1 MGVVHTAG
9 KNIVGVN
16 RRHPCQQLHLAGD
29 FSSHTRRMGAGQ
41 THVTDLFT
49 GGRAAID
56 DFLPHHIHGLVK
68 PSTGRFKFGSGLG
81 IFVLGYRPVGYLI
94 AACN

>member
-1 MGVVHTAG
+1 
-9 KNIVGVN
+9 
-16 RRHPCQQLHLAGD
+16 
-29 FSSHTRRMGAGQ
+29 MGAGQ

-68 PSTGRFKFGSGLG
+68 PSAGRFEFRSCLG
-81 IFVLGYRPVGYLI
+81 IFVLGYRPIGYLI
-94 AACN
+94 TACN